1 MPLAPGRRAVQDNAV
16 PIRLAKKANALS
28 QPDSAVL
35 CAAQGNTA
43 GGPLANSR
51 SLALPGSKDCN
62 RGSATPSDVRGNRRI
77 IVSPPQVVAK
87 QPAGAAWGTDGIALR
102 HVLHGASWGRHCWLC
117 RTRRVPAHPPASLAG
132 AGTYLPCWV

>member
-1 MPLAPGRRAVQDNAV
+1 MYAKFAARVPGIGQCRVIYRADVVNQFG
-16 PIRLAKKANALS
+16 
-28 QPDSAVL
+28 
-35 CAAQGNTA
+35 AAQGNTA
-43 GGPLANSR
+43 GGPLANGR

-62 RGSATPSDVRGNRRI
+62 QGSATPSDARGNRCI